1 MIMNFKALL
10 VFIFFIFIFSFSQN
24 SIVGIVLDNQDNPL
38 PNTSIISIDKKYGV
52 ISDANGFFKLEN
64 YNNEIKKI
72 IISFIGYESDTIEI
86 LKNYNLGIINLSS
99 IADLNT
105 IDLKESKQT
114 AYIDSEKVIKTEVI
128 TSEELTKAACCELA
142 GCFETQISVE
152 SKTTNIITNTKELS
166 ILGLSGIYNQ
176 ILIDGIPLVMG
187 LNYTYGIS
195 SIPGTLINNIFISQG
210 LASVLQSPESI
221 TGQINIDLKGR
232 QKETFFLNLYINNFN
247 VKQLNFDY
255 NYSINNWEG
264 IFSFHTTQPGNKIDL
279 NNDNFLD
286 IPLAKKYSIYNKWE
300 YKSDIINNFYTSVIL
315 RYLNEERVGGD
326 INYNPERDLGNRTT
340 YGQVINFQ
348 QPELIIKSSY
358 NVNNSTIIFKTGL
371 SYHDQNSYFGIKNY
385 SANQFNSHS
394 NLSLL
399 QNWKSHVIE
408 AGITYKS
415 LHVNEKIQFDDLSNL
430 SYNGNYLKNERIF
443 GTFLEGKFKFYENI
457 EIITGLRND
466 YHNEFGNTLTPRAL
480 LKYNITENCIFRAS
494 AGSGWRTVNL
504 FSEHI
509 KILGSNEDIE
519 IGNNLKPEKAVNF
532 GFNFLQAIYTEN
544 FEFQVIID
552 FYKTKF
558 TNQIYPDYETNNN
571 IIIIDNF
578 ENESF
583 SKSFQSE
590 LGIEILKKV
599 GIKIAYNYLDVYK
612 NMNGHKHRLPFISKH
627 HLLNTY
633 SYRPPESDW
642 NFDVNIHWFGRKK
655 LQNTE
660 QNPIQYQR
668 PNYSSPYSM
677 VNMQITREF
686 SNYDIYLGCENL
698 FDFKQENP
706 IIAADDPFSE
716 FFNVSNIWGPTRGR
730 EIYLG
735 LRATL

>member
-1 MIMNFKALL
+1 MLINFKDLL
-10 VFIFFIFIFSFSQN
+10 VFIFFISIFSFSQN

-52 ISDANGFFKLEN
+52 ISDTNGFFKLDN

-72 IISFIGYESDTIEI
+72 IISFIGYENDTIEI
-86 LKNYNLGIINLSS
+86 LNNFNLGIINLSP

-105 IDLKESKQT
+105 VNIKENKQT
-114 AYIDSEKVIKTEVI
+114 AFIDSEKIIKTEVI

-142 GCFETQISVE
+142 GCFETQLSVE

-176 ILIDGIPLVMG
+176 ILIEGIPLVMG

-210 LASVLQSPESI
+210 LASVLQGPESI
-221 TGQINIDLKGR
+221 TGQINIDLKGN
-232 QKETFFLNLYINNFN
+232 QKETFFLNLYINSFN

-255 NYSINNWEG
+255 NYSIKNWKG
-264 IFSFHTTQPGNKIDL
+264 IFSFHTTQPGNKIDH

-286 IPLAKKYSIYNKWE
+286 LPLTKKYSLYNKWE
-300 YKSDIINNFYTSVIL
+300 YKSDIINNFYSSIIL

-326 INYNPERDLGNRTT
+326 INYDPELDIANTTT

-348 QPELIIKSSY
+348 QPDLIIKSSY
-358 NVNNSTIIFKTGL
+358 NINNSTIVFRSGV
-371 SYHDQNSYFGIKNY
+371 SYHDQNSYFGIKSY
-385 SANQFNSHS
+385 SGKQLNSHS
-394 NLSLL
+394 NLSLV
-399 QNWKSHVIE
+399 QNWKSHLLE
-408 AGITYKS
+408 AGISYKS
-415 LHVNEKIQFDDLSNL
+415 LHINEEIQFGNLSNL
-430 SYNGNYLKNERIF
+430 SYDGNYLKNERVF
-443 GTFLEGKFKFYENI
+443 GTYLEGKFKFYENV
-457 EIITGLRND
+457 EINAGLRND
-466 YHNEFGNTLTPRAL
+466 YHNEFGNTLTPRIL
-480 LKYNITENCIFRAS
+480 LKYNITENCILRAN

-509 KILGSNEDIE
+509 KILGSNEDIQIE
-519 IGNNLKPEKAVNF
+519 NNLKPERAVNF

-544 FEFQVIID
+544 FEFQLILD
-552 FYKTKF
+552 YYKTKF
-558 TNQIYPDYETNNN
+558 TNQIYPDFETNNN

-590 LGIEILKKV
+590 LGIEILKKI
-599 GIKIAYNYLDVYK
+599 GIKIAYNFLDVYK
-612 NMNGHKHRLPFISKH
+612 NINGHKHRLPFISKH
-627 HLLNTY
+627 HLLNTF
-633 SYRPPESDW
+633 SYRPVESNW
-642 NFDVNIHWFGRKK
+642 NIDLNIHWFGRKK

-706 IIAADDPFSE
+706 IIAADDPFGE
-716 FFNVSNIWGPTRGR
+716 FFNISNIWGPTRGR

-735 LRATL
+735 LRLAL